1 MGARRRTGTQTN
13 GPSGAWTLGRW
24 QTYAGPLTPVL
35 IVIGSLRH
43 VEGFS
48 MFRPISFDPNAMG
61 RRERDAMRAMAIRA
75 SGRLVW
81 WRIAQV
87 RP

>member
-1 MGARRRTGTQTN
+1 
-13 GPSGAWTLGRW
+13 
-24 QTYAGPLTPVL
+24 L